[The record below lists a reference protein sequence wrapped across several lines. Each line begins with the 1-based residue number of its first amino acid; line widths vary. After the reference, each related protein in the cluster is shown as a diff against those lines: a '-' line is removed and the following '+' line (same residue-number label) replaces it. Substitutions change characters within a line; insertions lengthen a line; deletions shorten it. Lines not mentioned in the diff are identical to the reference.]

1 MLDGADTVEAEL
13 ALKRD
18 GGRRVRDITLD
29 RRESRAH
36 KTLLIRAITQETCR
50 DDEFV
55 RLFLDNYFK
64 I

>member
-36 KTLLIRAITQETCR
+36 KTLLIRAITQETR
-50 DDEFV
+50 SQG
-55 RLFLDNYFK
+55 
-64 I
+64 